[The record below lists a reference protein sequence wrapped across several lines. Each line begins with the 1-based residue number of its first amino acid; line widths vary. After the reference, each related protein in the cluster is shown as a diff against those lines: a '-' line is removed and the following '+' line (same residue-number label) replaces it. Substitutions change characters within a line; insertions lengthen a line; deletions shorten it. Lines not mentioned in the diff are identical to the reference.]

1 MLLSG
6 FFKHYSWH
14 VQLARWVVCTGSVL
28 LLCKATAQPLPYL
41 KKLNFNVP
49 TGLGSQAVRRG
60 PDGQLLLC
68 YNPRI
73 SGNGSPVGYLK
84 MNDTGLVQEAHGFD
98 AGRTGGNE
106 LFDLLELPDG
116 RKLCLM
122 QLEVQING
130 IEVARPRYFVKM
142 FSPDLKE
149 EWSLSLTEGRSF
161 SRSLPALCLGA
172 DGSIYGIG
180 ERFVLTLTGF
190 QVTHLM
196 YKISL
201 DGNLLWCRETDWVLT
216 DLEPA
221 PDGSLLL
228 SATRF
233 RTEGSM
239 LLRLNSNGSV
249 LEARRVGNVA
259 IRDLDLFP
267 GGDILLSG
275 HDVTNDAGKVML
287 RLNPALK
294 LVAARRIS
302 SRSYAS
308 EFRNVFVAGDQLLY
322 YLFDPPDGEF
332 GRVLI
337 RLDGSLQAEKA
348 VLLPKESGHVA
359 PISLGPGDFLLPTRV
374 ATHGLSLSLLHLDS
388 TLTLPGDC
396 PIKPPPYCFKT
407 QAWTP
412 ELTNDGAVEFMPITP
427 ESVVQPVIWKDYQV
441 SASDYCFEYVP
452 PKAIFSLPDTVCQG
466 AVYIPDS
473 LKNFDGAYW
482 SWTFEGGTPV
492 TADRPQPE
500 VIFRDIGRRLVTQ
513 RVRFLGCSEDYY
525 TQYIEVVPQISVSL
539 GPDTALCA
547 GQVLQISALA
557 PGARQWLWDDKSTAT
572 QRIIS
577 ISGRYRVTVSNAT
590 CSASDTVLV
599 AFRQADAAFTA
610 PDSLCA
616 GGLLRLQAELASSG
630 VSHSWALKPPVFN
643 LETKAVPSPVP
654 LQQAQAYTI
663 RHFAQIGQCSD
674 TVEKT
679 VQVIAP
685 PLIDL
690 GSDQTLC
697 ADSSLLLRPLISNGQ
712 FLSWHDGTSDP
723 ERQAAVPG
731 IYICTAQNGMCR
743 AADTLRL
750 YSKTCG
756 PTPYYIPNAFAPNG
770 QSGNRLFSVHYKPD
784 KVQSVVSMDIF
795 DRWGNLV
802 FQAQGD
808 NGWDGQVRSQAAA
821 AGVYLYRVVLLMGD
835 GDTRVL
841 SGNFVLVR

>member
-6 FFKHYSWH
+6 FSKHYSWH
-14 VQLARWVVCTGSVL
+14 VQLARWIVCAGSL
-28 LLCKATAQPLPYL
+28 LLCCYASAQPQPYL

-60 PDGQLLLC
+60 PDGQFLLC

-84 MNDTGLVQEAHGFD
+84 MNDSGQVQEAHGFD

-106 LFDLLELPDG
+106 LFDLIELPDG

-149 EWSLSLTEGRSF
+149 VWSLSLTEGRSF

-190 QVTHLM
+190 QVTHLF

-201 DGNLLWCRETDWVLT
+201 DGQLLWCRETDWVLS

-221 PDGSLLL
+221 PDGSLLMT
-228 SATRF
+228 ATHF
-233 RTEGSM
+233 RTEGSV
-239 LLRLNSNGSV
+239 LLRLNSNGGV
-249 LEARRVGNVA
+249 LDARRLANVA

-267 GGDILLSG
+267 NGDLLLSG
-275 HDVTNDAGKVML
+275 HDIANDAGKVLL
-287 RLNPALK
+287 RLNSAFK
-294 LVAARRIS
+294 QVAAQRIS
-302 SRSYAS
+302 NRSYAS
-308 EFRNVFVAGDQLLY
+308 EFRNVFVASDQQLY

-337 RLDGSLQAEKA
+337 RLDGALRAEKA

-359 PISLGPGDFLLPTRV
+359 PIALGAGDFLLPTRV
-374 ATHGLSLSLLHLDS
+374 AIHGLSLSLLHLDS

-407 QAWTP
+407 QNWTP
-412 ELTNDGAVEFMPITP
+412 DLINDGAVNFKTIEPEPIVQ
-427 ESVVQPVIWKDYQV
+427 SVLWKDYQV
-441 SASDYCFEYVP
+441 SAADYCFEYVP
-452 PKAIFSLPDTVCQG
+452 PKAYFSLPDTVCQG
-466 AVYIPDS
+466 AVFTPDS

-482 SWTFEGGTPV
+482 NWTFEGGTPA

-500 VIFRDIGRRLVTQ
+500 VAFKDIGRRLVTH
-513 RVRFLGCSEDYY
+513 RVRFLGCSDDYFTRY
-525 TQYIEVVPQISVSL
+525 VEVVPKISVSL

-547 GQVLQISALA
+547 GQSLQISALA
-557 PGARQWLWDDKSTAT
+557 PGARQWLWDDQSTAA
-572 QRIIS
+572 QRLVS
-577 ISGRYRVTVSNAT
+577 TSGRYRVTVSNAT
-590 CSASDTVLV
+590 CTASDTVLV
-599 AFRQADAAFTA
+599 AFRQADAAFSA

-616 GGLLRLQAELASSG
+616 GALLRLQPELTSAG
-630 VSHSWALKPPVFN
+630 VSHTWALMPPLVN
-643 LETKAVPSPVP
+643 LEAKAIPAPVP
-654 LQQAQAYTI
+654 LEQAQTYTL
-663 RHFAQIGQCSD
+663 RHIAQIGQCRD
-674 TVEKT
+674 TLEKT
-679 VQVIAP
+679 IQVMAP
-685 PLIDL
+685 PQIDL

-697 ADSSLLLRPLISNGQ
+697 ADSSLLIRPQITNGQ
-712 FLSWHDGTSDP
+712 FRSWNDGAPDP

-731 IYICTAQNGMCR
+731 VYICTVQNGMCQ

-750 YSKTCG
+750 YSKNCG
-756 PTPYYIPNAFAPNG
+756 PTPYYIPNAFAPDS
-770 QSGNRLFSVHYKPD
+770 QSGNRLFSVSYKPD

-802 FQAQGD
+802 FQVTGD
-808 NGWDGQVRSQAAA
+808 GGWDGQVRGQVAA
-821 AGVYLYRVVLLMGD
+821 AGVYLYRVSLLFRD
-835 GDTRVL
+835 GDTRIL
-841 SGNFVLVR
+841 SGNIVLIR